1 MAVVG
6 TDLVI
11 VERDGVLHKSTAG
24 DIAGLAGGGS
34 DPLVLSDDTPTTPD
48 SDTVTVFRKAVANRQ
63 MSAFVGPVGSHTVIQ
78 SFLARNEVGIWL
90 PSGNTNTT
98 PVLFGI
104 PSLSMLGFT
113 ATGRNVAT
121 TSLFTRIR
129 RMGYV
134 TAATAGTVGNF
145 RAASAQYT
153 LGTGSLGGFFYVVR
167 FGISDAATVAGA
179 RMFMGMV
186 NKTSMSN
193 EEPSALINAI
203 GIGHGASDTNF
214 KIYYAGTTPQAPINL
229 GANFPCNTR
238 NTDMYELAL
247 FAPVDS
253 AVCHYEVTRL
263 NTGHVATGTL
273 TGTAGVALPSSSTLL
288 AAPWG
293 YRTNNATA
301 LAVGL
306 DVASVYIE
314 TDY

>member
-1 MAVVG
+1 MGVAG

-24 DIAGLAGGGS
+24 DIAGLAGGGY
-34 DPLVLSDDTPTTPD
+34 DPLVLTYDTPSTPAA
-48 SDTVTVFRKAVANRQ
+48 DTVTVFRKAVANRQ
-63 MSAFVGPVGSHTVIQ
+63 MPAFIGPVGNHTAIQ
-78 SFLARNEVGIWL
+78 PLLARNKVAMWM
-90 PSGNTNTT
+90 PAGNSSVA
-98 PVLFGI
+98 PPLFGVVA
-104 PSLSMLGFT
+104 LSTLGFT
-113 ATGRNVAT
+113 ATSRNVAT
-121 TSLFTRIR
+121 TRLFTRIR

-145 RAASAQYT
+145 RAGSAQYT
-153 LGTGSLGGFFYVVR
+153 LSTGSLGGFFYVVR

-214 KIYYAGTTPQAPINL
+214 KIYYGGTTSQTPIDL

-253 AVCHYEVTRL
+253 AVCHYEVTRI
-263 NTGHVATGTL
+263 NTGDVATGTL
-273 TGTAGVALPSSSTLL
+273 SGTAGVALPSSSTLL